1 MEVVTYKG
9 TGNVSWTQYTLFC
22 MFRNNL
28 VEQKVLFCFCQI
40 LNLVYNS
47 SNAEVRILNLRQKR
61 LKERCCGCR
70 KNSVGKD
77 AVWVSADFIL
87 GLLFSKA
94 VVEQE
99 RCKRIPFSFF
109 SSVRSRNNSLTLK
122 FGTLSYF
129 LFLHFIGEY
138 LYQPASERNSSSF
151 GKLDSFFLAVCFP
164 DDWCLAVLQITW

>member
-9 TGNVSWTQYTLFC
+9 TGNVSWTPYTLFC

-40 LNLVYNS
+40 RNLVYNS

-61 LKERCCGCR
+61 LKECCCGCR

-77 AVWVSADFIL
+77 AVWVLTDFIL

-109 SSVRSRNNSLTLK
+109 SSVYSRNNSLTLIL
-122 FGTLSYF
+122 GTLSYF
-129 LFLHFIGEY
+129 FIFAFYWGVT
-138 LYQPASERNSSSF
+138 LPTSFWKKFIWKARFFFSCCVLSWWLVSSSST
-151 GKLDSFFLAVCFP
+151 DY
-164 DDWCLAVLQITW
+164 